1 MKLFG
6 LIGSDVGQRRA
17 VLMELV
23 AELSKRDVKV
33 AALFEAPADFDPDK
47 PGKDSY
53 EHRKAGAMEVLL
65 MSPQFS
71 ALMHENGAR
80 PSPSA
85 WQLAQGM
92 TEADL
97 VLIDGFEAEAHPKV
111 RVGAAG
117 EGARCDA
124 SVIALLEPDGLDI
137 AALADLALARA
148 QQVTA

>member
-6 LIGSDVGQRRA
+6 LIGRDIDRRRA
-17 VLMELV
+17 VLMDLV
-23 AELSKRDVKV
+23 AELSKQGVKV
-33 AALFEAPADFDPDK
+33 GALFEVPADFDPDK

-65 MSPQFS
+65 MSPRFS

-80 PSPSA
+80 PSPTVM
-85 WQLAQGM
+85 QLAQGM
-92 TEADL
+92 TKADL
-97 VLIDGFEAEAHPKV
+97 VLIDGFDAEAHPKA

-117 EGARCDA
+117 EDARCDA
-124 SVIALLEPDGLDI
+124 SVIATLDPDGLDI

-148 QQVTA
+148 VQVTV